1 MKYVERIDRIELMHT
16 LIRIVE
22 SGSLSAAARQLQLSQ
37 ASVSRRLSTLEK
49 LLGVK
54 LLMRTTHAIKLTDD
68 GERCYQHAKQL
79 ADHWS
84 RLEEDLKQATDDPVG
99 TLRVRVPHAFGQQ
112 QLIEPLM
119 KFLGQYPQLNIEWK
133 LRDIL
138 PDFLAE
144 DIDCAIHV
152 GFEPNPNTVAILLAE
167 VPRIVVAS
175 PTLLAQY
182 PEVTE
187 MRHLATLPW
196 VALNLFYQDKI
207 CLHNNMTQQVEH
219 ISISP
224 RLSTDNLFVA
234 KNAALLGLGAAL
246 VSSWVVKD
254 ELQNGQLQHVL
265 PECQAESIPIYL
277 IYPWAQYYPAR
288 LRKFLELM
296 KQVMPNI
303 VGVQMTQSTTQPMR

>member
-1 MKYVERIDRIELMHT
+1 MKYAERIDRIELMHT
-16 LIRIVE
+16 FIRIIE
-22 SGSLSAAARQLQLSQ
+22 SGSLSAAARQLNLSQ
-37 ASVSRRLSTLEK
+37 ASVSRRLMTLEK

-79 ADHWS
+79 TDRWLS
-84 RLEEDLKQATDDPVG
+84 LEDELKQTTDEPVG

-112 QLIEPLM
+112 QLIEPLIE
-119 KFLGQYPQLNIEWK
+119 FLAQYPQLNIEWK

-175 PTLLAQY
+175 PELLAQY
-182 PEVTE
+182 PVIKNIQD
-187 MRHLATLPW
+187 LAAVPW

-207 CLHNNMTQQVEH
+207 CLHNNITQQAEH
-219 ISISP
+219 IRISP
-224 RLSTDNLFVA
+224 RLSTDNLFVT
-234 KNAALLGLGAAL
+234 KNAALLGLGAAI

-254 ELQNGQLQHVL
+254 ELQSGVLVQVL

-303 VGVQMTQSTTQPMR
+303 VGVQSPDAKKEG